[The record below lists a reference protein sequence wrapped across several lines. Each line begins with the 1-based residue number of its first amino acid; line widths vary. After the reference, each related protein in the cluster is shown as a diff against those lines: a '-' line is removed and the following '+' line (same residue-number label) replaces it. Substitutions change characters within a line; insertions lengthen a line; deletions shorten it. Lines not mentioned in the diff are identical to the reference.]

1 MAPQLPTSG
10 WQLGEEGAA
19 AYERNLVPPILDPTA
34 AKLVDT
40 VGPAAGARVLDVAC
54 GTGVVARHAATR
66 VGPDGEVVGV
76 DISPAMLAVAR
87 EVAPA
92 TGPPIRWKEANADDL
107 PFADASFDAVLCQAG
122 VQFFPDRRAAL
133 AELFRVVRPGGTLGL
148 GLPRSVAHQPGYRL
162 LAETITRHVGVEASD
177 ILRSPYTLGDPD
189 EIRALV
195 AEAGFGEAHLRFLV
209 LEVRFASAEALLRA
223 ETSSS
228 PLGDLVGRLDP
239 DVRTS
244 LADDVTTA
252 LRPHTDDEG
261 VVFPFE
267 SIILTA
273 VR

>member
-1 MAPQLPTSG
+1 MAQQTKASG
-10 WQLGEEGAA
+10 WQLDEEGAA
-19 AYERNLVPPILDPTA
+19 AYERNLVPPILEPTA
-34 AKLVDT
+34 AHLVDA

-54 GTGVVARHAATR
+54 GTGVVARHAAAR

-76 DISPAMLAVAR
+76 DVSPAMLSVAR
-87 EVAPA
+87 DLSPAAGAP
-92 TGPPIRWKEANADDL
+92 IHWKEASADDL
-107 PFADASFDAVLCQAG
+107 PFPDASFDAALCQAG
-122 VQFFPDRRAAL
+122 LQFFPDRRAAL

-148 GLPRSVAHQPGYRL
+148 GLLRSVEHQPGYRL
-162 LAETITRHVGVEASD
+162 LAETLTRHVGVEASD

-239 DVRTS
+239 DVKAR
-244 LADDVTTA
+244 LIDDVTTA

-261 VVFPFE
+261 VVFGFQ

-273 VR
+273 AR